1 VSKPWGEVRNVL
13 LPPKD
18 ELFHFGGEIFV
29 KYESGDVHYQ
39 DEFGRTEKPRDFL
52 IKKVPDKDPRPGDE
66 CACGSGKLFKGCC
79 QSKPAALR
87 PAWNERSIRERNLM
101 LQNGIINVLE
111 LNSGKDWVQIRRE
124 LTDAKIAKIY
134 HLYEALWPLE
144 TDVLALLPKP
154 DGLPRAVYTGS
165 IHPLAI
171 TDFALSAPLYFGE
184 LIVAHPFIH
193 SGIMAEKYRPTKQPK
208 SYRQEFL
215 KAVIFFLTVMPLV
228 DLGLVNLIPDPC
240 DFDYNLRRQMM
251 SMAEARSTNMRF
263 DPKDDQRL
271 YKLMREDGR
280 RSVMLTPPDAMR
292 RQLRKLMPCQIA
304 SKCDPFSRPR
314 MTPLTEPRP
323 ASRSPT

>member
-1 VSKPWGEVRNVL
+1 
-13 LPPKD
+13 
-18 ELFHFGGEIFV
+18 
-29 KYESGDVHYQ
+29 
-39 DEFGRTEKPRDFL
+39 
-52 IKKVPDKDPRPGDE
+52 
-66 CACGSGKLFKGCC
+66 
-79 QSKPAALR
+79 
-87 PAWNERSIRERNLM
+87 
-101 LQNGIINVLE
+101 
-111 LNSGKDWVQIRRE
+111 
-124 LTDAKIAKIY
+124 
-134 HLYEALWPLE
+134 
-144 TDVLALLPKP
+144 
-154 DGLPRAVYTGS
+154 
-165 IHPLAI
+165 
-171 TDFALSAPLYFGE
+171 
-184 LIVAHPFIH
+184 
-193 SGIMAEKYRPTKQPK
+193 MAEKYRPTKQPK